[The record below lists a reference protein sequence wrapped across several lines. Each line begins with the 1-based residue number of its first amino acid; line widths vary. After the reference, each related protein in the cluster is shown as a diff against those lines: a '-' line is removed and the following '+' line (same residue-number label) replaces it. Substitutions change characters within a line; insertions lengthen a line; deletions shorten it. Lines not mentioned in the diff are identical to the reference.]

1 LVNLNTQEYN
11 NKFLGVNGMNPVE
24 RAYIKRFKGVPVV
37 VEAKEDYKPIPAP
50 IRKIL
55 SPPKGKDG
63 LFIQPKDV
71 SAEREVIE
79 RHNRERFAGHFKFAD
94 PLTGATNTYDDK
106 GDYNCGRCNQ
116 ADGDK
121 CLLVEIDEIDRDAGS
136 CGDWEV
142 TCAADPEMVL
152 HLKSP
157 KGSGYGVAKNGVG
170 FGCSR
175 CPFASRAYQ
184 PDSRGRELYCGKGD
198 FRTYGTACCVLNGA
212 PTK

>member
-1 LVNLNTQEYN
+1 MSLVEKIY
-11 NKFLGVNGMNPVE
+11 K
-24 RAYIKRFKGVPVV
+24 KKFKGIPIVQESIEVPKNV
-37 VEAKEDYKPIPAP
+37 PT
-50 IRKIL
+50 RKIL

-63 LFIQPKDV
+63 LFIQPKDS
-71 SAEREVIE
+71 SAEREVVE

-94 PLTGATNTYDDK
+94 PLTGAPNTYDER

-116 ADGDK
+116 ANGK
-121 CLLVEIDEIDRDAGS
+121 ECLLVDVDNLDLDAGS

-142 TCAADPEMVL
+142 ICAADPEMKL
-152 HLKSP
+152 YLKSP
-157 KGSGYGVAKNGVG
+157 KGAGYGVAENGKG

-175 CPFASRAYQ
+175 CPYASKAYQ